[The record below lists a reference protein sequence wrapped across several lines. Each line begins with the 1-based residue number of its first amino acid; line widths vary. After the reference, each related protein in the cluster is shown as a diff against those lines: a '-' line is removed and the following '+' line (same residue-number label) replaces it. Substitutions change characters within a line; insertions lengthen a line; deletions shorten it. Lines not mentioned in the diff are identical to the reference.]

1 MRKQLALGLAVALC
15 AMSASVQAGEEQGA
29 EKPQMFSIYKEIV
42 KPGMTEQYEAA
53 VKHMISEFHAYQI
66 DPEKVHWMAVSGP
79 EIGYL
84 YVAPIENWAA
94 IDRQHGYWME
104 VLETIGMDKW
114 EEMMAPGEEAIE
126 RVEVFHVAKRADL
139 SYVPENPRLKDEE
152 IEYIH
157 YGFYYVIPGKQK
169 EIEAIAQEFAELY
182 KSKGIDTG
190 WSIYESVTGS
200 DLPVIVVAQGAR
212 SAADFHSNRERL
224 HELLGE
230 DAKKIGMKLG
240 ATVRRMEFKEGTP
253 RPDLSYPAPDLHEKA
268 ESHEGHEGHNH

>member
-1 MRKQLALGLAVALC
+1 
-15 AMSASVQAGEEQGA
+15 
-29 EKPQMFSIYKEIV
+29 
-42 KPGMTEQYEAA
+42 
-53 VKHMISEFHAYQI
+53 
-66 DPEKVHWMAVSGP
+66 
-79 EIGYL
+79 
-84 YVAPIENWAA
+84 
-94 IDRQHGYWME
+94 ME